1 MISRNIQTQPKIKL
15 LSSVINRKSL
25 KRLYRRTARF
35 RFVGLSV
42 ATSVVIFLL
51 QSQLLESIVLAQA
64 QPQPQPNPT
73 PSAGCVGFLC
83 GPYATILADPGF
95 QAGATLFTT
104 IFLGLNFLILVAA
117 IAIIMKVVNAS
128 REGEEYRSFVNQGV
142 ALVVALL
149 FVNYLG
155 DYLI

>member
-15 LSSVINRKSL
+15 LSSAINRKSL
-25 KRLYRRTARF
+25 KRLYRRTAKF

-51 QSQLLESIVLAQA
+51 QSELLGAIVLAQA
-64 QPQPQPNPT
+64 QPQPNPT
-73 PSAGCVGFLC
+73 PAAGCVGFLC

-117 IAIIMKVVNAS
+117 ITIIMKVVNAS
-128 REGEEYRSFVNQGV
+128 REGEEYKSLVNQGV
-142 ALVVALL
+142 AMVVALL